1 MGKKKKQRSK
11 KKRTKKTR
19 VNRKGPHSSASLD
32 RAGAISGIAAPTVI
46 QASNTLVDI
55 ITPVYGSPNLL
66 MGTIASV
73 LLHPTDIPWHWW
85 IIDDGTPE
93 EKGRALL
100 YDLYREASKDP
111 RIDILSSMSEG
122 KVVNQGFAA
131 ANNAAAKEGKAPY
144 ILMLNSDVRVT
155 ENWLQPLVDEM
166 ETNYKTGVVGCKL
179 VFFPEVHM
187 PYRGGND
194 LRPAG
199 KVQHAGVAF
208 NILHQP
214 FHIHIGWSVDNPR
227 LNERTSLQAVTG
239 AALLTRRTLWE
250 KIEGL
255 NLIYAQG
262 NFEDIEYCLR
272 VKDMGFEVVYR
283 PDAVIYHYAG
293 GSGNSMT
300 ALKNAQ
306 IFLMRCKD
314 VITPDEHRLY

>member
-1 MGKKKKQRSK
+1 MAGKKKKQRSK
-11 KKRTKKTR
+11 KKRTKKTK
-19 VNRKGPHSSASLD
+19 VNRKGPHSAA
-32 RAGAISGIAAPTVI
+32 AGGTSFKESHT
-46 QASNTLVDI
+46 QASDALVDI

-66 MGTIASV
+66 MGTIASI
-73 LLHPTDIPWHWW
+73 LLHPTDVPWHWW
-85 IIDDGTPE
+85 IIDDCTPE
-93 EKGRALL
+93 EKGKALL
-100 YDLYREASKDP
+100 HDLYREAAKDP
-111 RIDILSSMSEG
+111 RIDILLNTQN
-122 KVVNQGFAA
+122 VGFAGS
-131 ANNAAAKEGKAPY
+131 NNAAAKEGKAPY

-166 ETNYKTGVVGCKL
+166 ETNYKAGVVGCKL
-179 VFFPEVHM
+179 VFFPEAHM
-187 PYRGGND
+187 PYRGGSN
-194 LRPAG
+194 LRPTG

-227 LNERTSLQAVTG
+227 LNNRTSLQAVTG

-272 VKDMGFEVVYR
+272 VKDMGFEVIYR

-293 GSGNSMT
+293 GSGNSMM
-300 ALKNAQ
+300 AMKNAQ